1 MNYKESV
8 FVTTEESYTSKC
20 SFLDLEEATK
30 QKEYLGKRVKRGL
43 FQTKEGIRINADVN
57 GSLNIGRKYLTKLG
71 LYTEPL
77 HKELVLHMAN
87 PKRICL
93 A

>member
-1 MNYKESV
+1 M
-8 FVTTEESYTSKC
+8 
-20 SFLDLEEATK
+20 
-30 QKEYLGKRVKRGL
+30 KRGL
-43 FQTKEGIRINADVN
+43 FQSKEGVQINADVN

-71 LYTEPL
+71 LYTDAL
-77 HKELVLHMAN
+77 HKELVFHMAN